1 MNAQQAIAFSIKPLT
16 FAIAMLGIHGCA
28 TQPSASQPLSQR
40 VLQANQQL
48 VSRQSYAYDY
58 RVNVVRP
65 PLRSAQALPA
75 SPNRLKLIGQLSKA
89 KHLDA
94 RQQALVT
101 EGVNHQTREQSEVGQ
116 VMDILTKR
124 FEFASTGV
132 VDLRRGQM
140 SIVPEFRY
148 VQNNAGAF
156 IKVPLAAD
164 FARSKVYADLSGLSE
179 FATDPQYD
187 GRYIEYDYSKL
198 LKDKKIDKKALFKV
212 FEQMSLLNATLA
224 KESDYQ
230 PLALTTEDKAKG
242 VSQRIGYRIGYNQML
257 AEYLL
262 FFHVNKR
269 YLKSFI
275 NPADFAKDDELKQL
289 GSLAVSPR
297 YLMKKAFDSNELASV
312 EEKAYESAMRLY
324 EAIDKMRAQSDDS
337 AADPASADA
346 AEAMDS
352 LETQTATDEST
363 TDEPTTDESTSDELA
378 QTAKALAAFDK
389 YQSDKLVSAAA
400 LAKIIEAN
408 PQAFKA
414 LQAEISKEANS
425 SFISMDDDIRI
436 SYGLNHHN
444 QLLNMVAMSDLP
456 AFEKTTPTTNQPKTQ
471 MRTVVNFYD
480 YGKARVNP
488 DIFNKAITWQQASKD
503 NNLWAATKQSK
514 VFDSDKN
521 LEALS
526 YSLLKQN
533 KGFVETFVTL
543 YTYQFVLQKDE
554 ASLGEIDMSALN
566 AAATKLAKI
575 QADNYAVM
583 NTDSRQQDAITDVDA
598 YVDDELAEHIA
609 GIVDKTYRNQQ
620 YLQQIAKL
628 KAQGKSDAQIFSQL
642 YQTISDK
649 PSDVASDVESAAAVA
664 AQAAAAV
671 DVVEESEE
679 QQACSLLLDTDKLD
693 KTSRTRLA
701 KICEKIDTATAQ
713 EQAESQQSSYA
724 DTASSDAA
732 ASAPMTAADIAKQT
746 QARDKFNQ
754 LLGEIAIED
763 MQTQAKHISL
773 SDEGDDELIEKLKP
787 HFEASYDFDYDAYKA
802 AYQLLLLSQ

>member
-16 FAIAMLGIHGCA
+16 FAIVLLGIHGCA
-28 TQPSASQPLSQR
+28 TQPSVSQPLSQR
-40 VLQANQQL
+40 VLQANQNL
-48 VSRQSYAYDY
+48 LSRQSYAYDY

-65 PLRSAQALPA
+65 PLRSAQALAA
-75 SPNRLKLIGQLSKA
+75 SPNHLKLIGQLSA
-89 KHLDA
+89 AQHLDA

-101 EGVNHQTREQSEVGQ
+101 EGVNHQTREQSEAGQ
-116 VMDILTKR
+116 VMDILAKR

-132 VDLRRGQM
+132 VDFRRGQM

-198 LKDKKIDKKALFKV
+198 LKDKKIDKRALFKV

-230 PLALTTEDKAKG
+230 SLALTNEDKAKG
-242 VSQRIGYRIGYNQML
+242 VSQRIGYRIGYNQMI

-346 AEAMDS
+346 AETMDS
-352 LETQTATDEST
+352 LETQTAIDDST
-363 TDEPTTDESTSDELA
+363 TDESNSDELG

-400 LAKIIEAN
+400 LAKIIDAN

-425 SFISMDDDIRI
+425 SFMSMDDDIRI
-436 SYGLNHHN
+436 SYGLNRQN

-456 AFEKTTPTTNQPKTQ
+456 SFEKTTPTTNQPKTQ

-514 VFDSDKN
+514 TFDSDKN

-554 ASLGEIDMSALN
+554 ASLNEIDMAALN

-575 QADNYAVM
+575 QADNYAVI
-583 NTDSRQQDAITDVDA
+583 NTDSRQQEAVTDVDA

-649 PSDVASDVESAAAVA
+649 PSDVESAAAVA
-664 AQAAAAV
+664 AEAAAAV

-693 KTSRTRLA
+693 KKSRTRLA

-713 EQAESQQSSYA
+713 EQAANQQSSSA
-724 DTASSDAA
+724 DTAPV
-732 ASAPMTAADIAKQT
+732 PMTAADIAKQT

-773 SDEGDDELIEKLKP
+773 SDEDDELIEKLKP
-787 HFEASYDFDYDAYKA
+787 HFEASYDFNYDAYKA
-802 AYQLLLLSQ
+802 AYQLLLLSR

>member
-16 FAIAMLGIHGCA
+16 FAIVMLGIHGCA

-65 PLRSAQALPA
+65 PLRGAQALPA
-75 SPNRLKLIGQLSKA
+75 SPNRLKLIQQLSTA
-89 KHLDA
+89 QHLDA

-198 LKDKKIDKKALFKV
+198 LKDKKIDKRALFKV

-262 FFHVNKR
+262 FFHVNER

-275 NPADFAKDDELKQL
+275 NPADFVKDDELKQL
-289 GSLAVSPR
+289 SSLAVSPR
-297 YLMKKAFDSNELASV
+297 YLMKKAFDSHELASV

-352 LETQTATDEST
+352 LETQTATDE
-363 TDEPTTDESTSDELA
+363 PTTDESTSDELG

-436 SYGLNHHN
+436 SYGLNRQN

-456 AFEKTTPTTNQPKTQ
+456 SFEKTMPTTNQPKTQ

-503 NNLWAATKQSK
+503 NNLLAATKQSK
-514 VFDSDKN
+514 TFDSDKN

-554 ASLGEIDMSALN
+554 ASLNEIDMAALN

-583 NTDSRQQDAITDVDA
+583 NTDSRQQKAITDVDA

-620 YLQQIAKL
+620 YLQQIARL

-649 PSDVASDVESAAAVA
+649 PSDVESAAAVA
-664 AQAAAAV
+664 AEAAAAV

-701 KICEKIDTATAQ
+701 KICAKIDKATAQ
-713 EQAESQQSSYA
+713 EQAASQRSGSA

-732 ASAPMTAADIAKQT
+732 ASVRMTAADIAKQT

>member
-1 MNAQQAIAFSIKPLT
+1 MNAQQAITFCIKPLT
-16 FAIAMLGIHGCA
+16 FAIVMLGIHGCA

-40 VLQANQQL
+40 VLQANQNL

-75 SPNRLKLIGQLSKA
+75 SPNRLKLIQQLSTA
-89 KHLDA
+89 QHLDA

-198 LKDKKIDKKALFKV
+198 LKDKKIDKRALFKV

-230 PLALTTEDKAKG
+230 PLALTAEDKAKG
-242 VSQRIGYRIGYNQML
+242 VSQRIGYRISYNQML

-289 GSLAVSPR
+289 SSLAVSPR
-297 YLMKKAFDSNELASV
+297 YLMKKAFDSHELASV

-352 LETQTATDEST
+352 LETQTA

-436 SYGLNHHN
+436 SYGLNRQN

-456 AFEKTTPTTNQPKTQ
+456 AFEKTTPPTNQPKTQ

-554 ASLGEIDMSALN
+554 ASLNEIDMAALN
-566 AAATKLAKI
+566 SAATKLAKI

-583 NTDSRQQDAITDVDA
+583 NTDSRQQEAVTDADA

-649 PSDVASDVESAAAVA
+649 PSDVESAAAAVE
-664 AQAAAAV
+664 AAAAV

-693 KTSRTRLA
+693 KNSRTRLA
-701 KICEKIDTATAQ
+701 KICAKIDKATA
-713 EQAESQQSSYA
+713 S
-724 DTASSDAA
+724 ASRDAA
-732 ASAPMTAADIAKQT
+732 KSAPITAADIAKQK

-763 MQTQAKHISL
+763 MHTQAKHISL
-773 SDEGDDELIEKLKP
+773 SDEGDDKLIEKLKP

>member
-1 MNAQQAIAFSIKPLT
+1 MNAQQAITFCIKPLT
-16 FAIAMLGIHGCA
+16 FAIVLLGIHGCA

-48 VSRQSYAYDY
+48 VSRQSYTYDY

-65 PLRSAQALPA
+65 PLRSAQALAA
-75 SPNRLKLIGQLSKA
+75 SPNRLKLIGQLSTA
-89 KHLDA
+89 QHLDA

-198 LKDKKIDKKALFKV
+198 LKDKKIDKRALFKV

-230 PLALTTEDKAKG
+230 PLALTAEDKAKG
-242 VSQRIGYRIGYNQML
+242 VSQRIGYRISYNQML

-289 GSLAVSPR
+289 SSLAVSPR
-297 YLMKKAFDSNELASV
+297 YLMKKAFDSHELASV

-352 LETQTATDEST
+352 LETQTA

-436 SYGLNHHN
+436 SYGLNRQN

-456 AFEKTTPTTNQPKTQ
+456 AFEKTTPPTNQPKTQ

-554 ASLGEIDMSALN
+554 ASLNEIDMAALN
-566 AAATKLAKI
+566 SAATKLAKI

-583 NTDSRQQDAITDVDA
+583 NTDSRQQEAVTDADA

-664 AQAAAAV
+664 AEAAAAV
-671 DVVEESEE
+671 DIVEESEE
-679 QQACSLLLDTDKLD
+679 QQACSVLLDTDKLD

-713 EQAESQQSSYA
+713 EQAASQQSGIA
-724 DTASSDAA
+724 DTA
-732 ASAPMTAADIAKQT
+732 PVRMTAVDIAKQK

>member
-1 MNAQQAIAFSIKPLT
+1 MNAQQAITFCIKPLT
-16 FAIAMLGIHGCA
+16 FAIVLLGIHGCA

-48 VSRQSYAYDY
+48 VSRQSYTYDY

-65 PLRSAQALPA
+65 PLRSAQALAA
-75 SPNRLKLIGQLSKA
+75 SPNRLKLIGQLSTA
-89 KHLDA
+89 QHLDA

-198 LKDKKIDKKALFKV
+198 LKDKKIDKRALFKV

-230 PLALTTEDKAKG
+230 PLALTAEDKAKG
-242 VSQRIGYRIGYNQML
+242 VSQRIGYRISYNQML

-289 GSLAVSPR
+289 SSLAVSPR
-297 YLMKKAFDSNELASV
+297 YLMKKAFDSHELASV

-352 LETQTATDEST
+352 LETQTA

-436 SYGLNHHN
+436 SYGLNRQN

-456 AFEKTTPTTNQPKTQ
+456 AFEKTTPPTNQPKTQ

-554 ASLGEIDMSALN
+554 ASLNEIDMAALN
-566 AAATKLAKI
+566 SAATKLAKI

-583 NTDSRQQDAITDVDA
+583 NTDSRQQEAVTDADA

-620 YLQQIAKL
+620 YLQQIARL

-664 AQAAAAV
+664 AEAAAAV
-671 DVVEESEE
+671 DIVEESEE

-693 KTSRTRLA
+693 KNSRTRLA
-701 KICEKIDTATAQ
+701 KICAKIDKATA
-713 EQAESQQSSYA
+713 S
-724 DTASSDAA
+724 ASRDAA
-732 ASAPMTAADIAKQT
+732 KSAPITAADIAKQK

-763 MQTQAKHISL
+763 MHTQAKHISL
-773 SDEGDDELIEKLKP
+773 SDEGDDKLIEKLKP

>member
-16 FAIAMLGIHGCA
+16 FAIVMLGIHGCA

-65 PLRSAQALPA
+65 PLRSAQALAA
-75 SPNRLKLIGQLSKA
+75 SPNRLKLIQQLSA
-89 KHLDA
+89 AQHLDA

-101 EGVNHQTREQSEVGQ
+101 DGVNHQTREQSEAGQ

-198 LKDKKIDKKALFKV
+198 LKDKKIDKRALFKV

-262 FFHVNKR
+262 FFHVNER

-289 GSLAVSPR
+289 SSLAVSPR
-297 YLMKKAFDSNELASV
+297 YLMKKAFDSHDLASV

-363 TDEPTTDESTSDELA
+363 TDESTNDELG

-436 SYGLNHHN
+436 SYGLNRQN
-444 QLLNMVAMSDLP
+444 QLLNVVAMSDLP
-456 AFEKTTPTTNQPKTQ
+456 AFEKTTPPTNQPKTQ

-554 ASLGEIDMSALN
+554 ASLNEIDMAALN

-575 QADNYAVM
+575 QADNYAVT
-583 NTDSRQQDAITDVDA
+583 NTDSRQQETVTDVDA

-649 PSDVASDVESAAAVA
+649 PSDVASDAESAAAAVEE
-664 AQAAAAV
+664 AAAAV

-693 KTSRTRLA
+693 KKSRTRIA
-701 KICEKIDTATAQ
+701 KICEKIDKATAQ
-713 EQAESQQSSYA
+713 EQAASQQSSYA
-724 DTASSDAA
+724 DTA
-732 ASAPMTAADIAKQT
+732 PVRMTAADIAKQK

-787 HFEASYDFDYDAYKA
+787 HFEASYDFNYDAYKA

>member
-1 MNAQQAIAFSIKPLT
+1 MNAQQAITFCIKPLT
-16 FAIAMLGIHGCA
+16 FAIVLLGIHGCA

-48 VSRQSYAYDY
+48 VSRQSYTYDY

-65 PLRSAQALPA
+65 PLRSAQALAA
-75 SPNRLKLIGQLSKA
+75 SPNRLKLIGQLSTA
-89 KHLDA
+89 QHLDA

-198 LKDKKIDKKALFKV
+198 LKDKKIDKRALFKV

-230 PLALTTEDKAKG
+230 PLALTAEDKAKG
-242 VSQRIGYRIGYNQML
+242 VSQRIGYRISYNQML

-289 GSLAVSPR
+289 SSLAVSPR
-297 YLMKKAFDSNELASV
+297 YLMKKAFDSHELASV

-352 LETQTATDEST
+352 LETQTA

-436 SYGLNHHN
+436 SYGLNRQN

-456 AFEKTTPTTNQPKTQ
+456 AFEKTTPPTNQPKTQ

-554 ASLGEIDMSALN
+554 ASLNEIDMAALN
-566 AAATKLAKI
+566 SAATKLAKI

-583 NTDSRQQDAITDVDA
+583 NTDSRQQEAVTDADA

-649 PSDVASDVESAAAVA
+649 PSDVESAAAAVE
-664 AQAAAAV
+664 AAAAV

-693 KTSRTRLA
+693 KTSHTRLA
-701 KICEKIDTATAQ
+701 KICAKIDKATA
-713 EQAESQQSSYA
+713 S
-724 DTASSDAA
+724 ASRDAA
-732 ASAPMTAADIAKQT
+732 KSAPITAADIAKQK

-763 MQTQAKHISL
+763 MHTQAKHISL
-773 SDEGDDELIEKLKP
+773 SDEGDELIEKLKP

>member
-1 MNAQQAIAFSIKPLT
+1 MNAQQAITFCIKPLT
-16 FAIAMLGIHGCA
+16 FAIVLLGIHGCA

-48 VSRQSYAYDY
+48 VSRQSYTYDY

-65 PLRSAQALPA
+65 PLRSAQALAA
-75 SPNRLKLIGQLSKA
+75 SPNRLKLIGQLSTA
-89 KHLDA
+89 QHLDA

-198 LKDKKIDKKALFKV
+198 LKDKKIDKRALFKV

-230 PLALTTEDKAKG
+230 PLALTAEDKAKG
-242 VSQRIGYRIGYNQML
+242 VSQRIGYRISYNQML

-289 GSLAVSPR
+289 SSLAVSPR
-297 YLMKKAFDSNELASV
+297 YLMKKAFDSHELASV

-352 LETQTATDEST
+352 LETQTA

-436 SYGLNHHN
+436 SYGLNRQN

-456 AFEKTTPTTNQPKTQ
+456 AFEKTTPPTNQPKTQ

-554 ASLGEIDMSALN
+554 ASLNEIDMAALN
-566 AAATKLAKI
+566 SAATKLAKI

-583 NTDSRQQDAITDVDA
+583 NTDSRQQEAVTDADA

-649 PSDVASDVESAAAVA
+649 PSDVESAAAAVE
-664 AQAAAAV
+664 AAAAV

-693 KTSRTRLA
+693 KNSRTRLA
-701 KICEKIDTATAQ
+701 KICAKIDKATA
-713 EQAESQQSSYA
+713 S
-724 DTASSDAA
+724 ASRDAA
-732 ASAPMTAADIAKQT
+732 KSAPITAADIAKQK

-763 MQTQAKHISL
+763 MHTQAKHISL
-773 SDEGDDELIEKLKP
+773 SDEGDDKLIEKLKP

>member
-1 MNAQQAIAFSIKPLT
+1 MNAQQAITFCIKPLT
-16 FAIAMLGIHGCA
+16 FAIVLLGIHGCA

-48 VSRQSYAYDY
+48 VSRQSYTYDY

-65 PLRSAQALPA
+65 PLRSAQALAA
-75 SPNRLKLIGQLSKA
+75 SPNRLKLIGQLSTA
-89 KHLDA
+89 QHLDA

-198 LKDKKIDKKALFKV
+198 LKDKKIDKRALFKV

-230 PLALTTEDKAKG
+230 PLALTAEDKAKG
-242 VSQRIGYRIGYNQML
+242 VSQRIGYRISYNQML

-289 GSLAVSPR
+289 SSLAVSPR
-297 YLMKKAFDSNELASV
+297 YLMKKAFDSHELASV

-352 LETQTATDEST
+352 LETQTATDE
-363 TDEPTTDESTSDELA
+363 PTTDESTSDELA

-400 LAKIIEAN
+400 LAKIIDAN

-414 LQAEISKEANS
+414 LQAEISKEVNS

-436 SYGLNHHN
+436 SYGLNRQN

-456 AFEKTTPTTNQPKTQ
+456 AFEKTTPPTNQPKTQ

-554 ASLGEIDMSALN
+554 ASLNEIDMAALN
-566 AAATKLAKI
+566 SAATKLAKI

-583 NTDSRQQDAITDVDA
+583 NTDSRQQEAVTDADA

-664 AQAAAAV
+664 VEAAAAV

-693 KTSRTRLA
+693 KNSRTRLA
-701 KICEKIDTATAQ
+701 KICAKIDKATA
-713 EQAESQQSSYA
+713 S
-724 DTASSDAA
+724 ASRDAA
-732 ASAPMTAADIAKQT
+732 KSAPITAADIAKQK

-763 MQTQAKHISL
+763 MHTQAKHISL
-773 SDEGDDELIEKLKP
+773 SDEGDDKLIEKLKP

>member
-1 MNAQQAIAFSIKPLT
+1 MNAQQAIAFCIKPLT
-16 FAIAMLGIHGCA
+16 FAIVLLGIHGCA

-48 VSRQSYAYDY
+48 VSRQSYTYDY

-65 PLRSAQALPA
+65 PLRSAQALAA
-75 SPNRLKLIGQLSKA
+75 SPNRLKLIGQLSTA
-89 KHLDA
+89 QHLDA

-198 LKDKKIDKKALFKV
+198 LKDKKIDKRALFKV

-230 PLALTTEDKAKG
+230 PLALTAEDKAKG
-242 VSQRIGYRIGYNQML
+242 VSQRIGYRISYNQML

-289 GSLAVSPR
+289 SSLAVSPR
-297 YLMKKAFDSNELASV
+297 YLMKKAFDSHELASV

-352 LETQTATDEST
+352 LETQTA

-436 SYGLNHHN
+436 SYGLNRQN

-456 AFEKTTPTTNQPKTQ
+456 AFEKTTPPTNQPKTQ

-554 ASLGEIDMSALN
+554 ASLNEIDMAALN
-566 AAATKLAKI
+566 SAATKLAKI

-583 NTDSRQQDAITDVDA
+583 NTDSRQQEAVTDADA

-649 PSDVASDVESAAAVA
+649 PSDVESAAAAVE
-664 AQAAAAV
+664 AAAAV

-693 KTSRTRLA
+693 KNSRTRLA
-701 KICEKIDTATAQ
+701 KICAKIDKATA
-713 EQAESQQSSYA
+713 S
-724 DTASSDAA
+724 ASRDAA
-732 ASAPMTAADIAKQT
+732 KSAPITAADIAKQK

-763 MQTQAKHISL
+763 MHTQAKHISL
-773 SDEGDDELIEKLKP
+773 SDEGDDKLIEKLKP

>member
-1 MNAQQAIAFSIKPLT
+1 MNAQQAITFCIKPLT
-16 FAIAMLGIHGCA
+16 FAIVLLGIHGCA

-48 VSRQSYAYDY
+48 VSRQSYTYDY

-65 PLRSAQALPA
+65 PLRSAQALAA
-75 SPNRLKLIGQLSKA
+75 SPNRLKLIGQLSTA
-89 KHLDA
+89 QHLDA

-198 LKDKKIDKKALFKV
+198 LKDKKIDKRALFKV

-230 PLALTTEDKAKG
+230 PLALTAEDKAKG
-242 VSQRIGYRIGYNQML
+242 VSQRIGYRISYNQML

-289 GSLAVSPR
+289 SSLAVSPR
-297 YLMKKAFDSNELASV
+297 YLMKKAFDSHELASV

-352 LETQTATDEST
+352 LETQTA

-436 SYGLNHHN
+436 SYGLNRQN

-456 AFEKTTPTTNQPKTQ
+456 AFEKTTPPTNQPKTQ

-554 ASLGEIDMSALN
+554 ASLNEIDMAALN
-566 AAATKLAKI
+566 SAATKLAKI

-583 NTDSRQQDAITDVDA
+583 NTDSRQQEAVTDADA

-664 AQAAAAV
+664 AEAAAAV

-701 KICEKIDTATAQ
+701 KICAKIDKATA
-713 EQAESQQSSYA
+713 S
-724 DTASSDAA
+724 ASRDAA
-732 ASAPMTAADIAKQT
+732 KSAPITAADIAKQK

-787 HFEASYDFDYDAYKA
+787 HFDASYDFDYDAYKA

>member
-16 FAIAMLGIHGCA
+16 FAIVLLGIHGCA

-65 PLRSAQALPA
+65 PLRSAQALAA
-75 SPNRLKLIGQLSKA
+75 SPNRLKLIGQLSA
-89 KHLDA
+89 AQHLDA

-101 EGVNHQTREQSEVGQ
+101 EGANHQTREQSEAGQ

-198 LKDKKIDKKALFKV
+198 LKDKKIDKRALFKV

-230 PLALTTEDKAKG
+230 SLALTNEDKAKG
-242 VSQRIGYRIGYNQML
+242 VSQRIGYRISYNQML

-275 NPADFAKDDELKQL
+275 NPADFVKDDELKQL

-297 YLMKKAFDSNELASV
+297 YLMKKAFDSHELASV

-363 TDEPTTDESTSDELA
+363 TDESTSDELG

-400 LAKIIEAN
+400 LAKIIDTN

-436 SYGLNHHN
+436 SYGLNRQN

-488 DIFNKAITWQQASKD
+488 DIFNKAITWQQASKN

-543 YTYQFVLQKDE
+543 YSYQFVLQKDE
-554 ASLGEIDMSALN
+554 ASLGEIDMAALN
-566 AAATKLAKI
+566 AAASKLAKI

-583 NTDSRQQDAITDVDA
+583 NTDSRQQEAVTDAEA

-649 PSDVASDVESAAAVA
+649 PSDVESAAAVA
-664 AQAAAAV
+664 AEAAAAAV

-701 KICEKIDTATAQ
+701 KICAKIDKATAQ
-713 EQAESQQSSYA
+713 QHAASQQSSYA
-724 DTASSDAA
+724 DTASVR
-732 ASAPMTAADIAKQT
+732 MTAADIAKQT

-787 HFEASYDFDYDAYKA
+787 HFEASYDFNYDAYKA

>member
-1 MNAQQAIAFSIKPLT
+1 MNAQQAITFCIKPLT
-16 FAIAMLGIHGCA
+16 FAIILLGIHGCA

-65 PLRSAQALPA
+65 PLRSAQALAA
-75 SPNRLKLIGQLSKA
+75 SPNRLKLIQQLSA
-89 KHLDA
+89 AQHLDA

-198 LKDKKIDKKALFKV
+198 LKDKKIDKRALFKV

-262 FFHVNKR
+262 FFHVNER

-297 YLMKKAFDSNELASV
+297 YLMKKAFDSHELASV

-363 TDEPTTDESTSDELA
+363 TDESTSDELG

-400 LAKIIEAN
+400 LAKIIDTN

-425 SFISMDDDIRI
+425 SSISMDDDIRI
-436 SYGLNHHN
+436 SYGLNRHN

-471 MRTVVNFYD
+471 MRAVVNFYD

-554 ASLGEIDMSALN
+554 ASLNEIDMAALN

-575 QADNYAVM
+575 QADNYAVI
-583 NTDSRQQDAITDVDA
+583 NTDSLQQEAVTDADV
-598 YVDDELAEHIA
+598 YVDEELAEHIT

-620 YLQQIAKL
+620 YLQQIARL
-628 KAQGKSDAQIFSQL
+628 KAQGKSEAQIFSQL

-649 PSDVASDVESAAAVA
+649 PSDVESAAAVA
-664 AQAAAAV
+664 AEAAAAV

-701 KICEKIDTATAQ
+701 KICAKIDKATAQ
-713 EQAESQQSSYA
+713 EQAASQQSSYA

-732 ASAPMTAADIAKQT
+732 ASAPVPMTAADIAKQT

-787 HFEASYDFDYDAYKA
+787 HFEASYDFNYDAYKA

>member
-16 FAIAMLGIHGCA
+16 FAIVMLGIHGCA

-40 VLQANQQL
+40 VLQANQNL
-48 VSRQSYAYDY
+48 LSRQSYAYDY

-65 PLRSAQALPA
+65 HLRSAQALAA

-89 KHLDA
+89 QHLDA

-198 LKDKKIDKKALFKV
+198 LKDKKIDKRALFKV

-230 PLALTTEDKAKG
+230 TLALTTEDKAKG

-262 FFHVNKR
+262 FFHVNER

-289 GSLAVSPR
+289 SSLAVSPR
-297 YLMKKAFDSNELASV
+297 YLMKKAFDSHELASV

-352 LETQTATDEST
+352 LETQTATDDS
-363 TDEPTTDESTSDELA
+363 TTDESTSDELG

-436 SYGLNHHN
+436 SYGLNRQN

-488 DIFNKAITWQQASKD
+488 DIFNKAVTWQQASKN

-554 ASLGEIDMSALN
+554 ASLSEIDMAALN

-583 NTDSRQQDAITDVDA
+583 NTDSRQQEAVTDVDA
-598 YVDDELAEHIA
+598 YVDEELAEHIA

-620 YLQQIAKL
+620 YLQQIARL

-649 PSDVASDVESAAAVA
+649 PSDVESAAAVA
-664 AQAAAAV
+664 AEAAAKV
-671 DVVEESEE
+671 DVVEESQE

-701 KICEKIDTATAQ
+701 KICEKIDKAIAQ
-713 EQAESQQSSYA
+713 EQAASQQSGSA
-724 DTASSDAA
+724 DTATV
-732 ASAPMTAADIAKQT
+732 PMTAADIAKQK

-787 HFEASYDFDYDAYKA
+787 HFEASYDFNYDAYKA

>member
-1 MNAQQAIAFSIKPLT
+1 MNAQQAITFCIKPLT
-16 FAIAMLGIHGCA
+16 FAIVMLGIHGCA
-28 TQPSASQPLSQR
+28 TQPSASQSLSQR
-40 VLQANQQL
+40 VLQANQNL
-48 VSRQSYAYDY
+48 LSRQSYAYDY

-198 LKDKKIDKKALFKV
+198 LKDKKIDKRALFKV
-212 FEQMSLLNATLA
+212 FEQMSLLNVTLA

-230 PLALTTEDKAKG
+230 TLALTTEDKAKG

-275 NPADFAKDDELKQL
+275 NPADFVKDDELKQL

-297 YLMKKAFDSNELASV
+297 YLMKKAFDSHELASV

-324 EAIDKMRAQSDDS
+324 EAIDKMRSQSDDS

-352 LETQTATDEST
+352 LDTQTATDEST
-363 TDEPTTDESTSDELA
+363 TDESTSDELG

-400 LAKIIEAN
+400 LAKIIDAN

-436 SYGLNHHN
+436 SYGLNRHN
-444 QLLNMVAMSDLP
+444 QLLNVVAMSDLP

-554 ASLGEIDMSALN
+554 ASLSEIDMAALN

-575 QADNYAVM
+575 QADNYAVI
-583 NTDSRQQDAITDVDA
+583 NTDSHQQEAVTDVDA
-598 YVDDELAEHIA
+598 YVDEELAEHIA

-649 PSDVASDVESAAAVA
+649 PSDVASDVESAAAA
-664 AQAAAAV
+664 AEAAAAV
-671 DVVEESEE
+671 DIVEDSEE
-679 QQACSLLLDTDKLD
+679 QQACSVLLDTDKLD

-713 EQAESQQSSYA
+713 EQAASQQSSYA

-732 ASAPMTAADIAKQT
+732 VDIAKQT
-746 QARDKFNQ
+746 QALDKFNQ

-773 SDEGDDELIEKLKP
+773 SDEDDELIEKLKP

>member
-1 MNAQQAIAFSIKPLT
+1 
-16 FAIAMLGIHGCA
+16 
-28 TQPSASQPLSQR
+28 

-48 VSRQSYAYDY
+48 VSRQSYTYDY

-65 PLRSAQALPA
+65 PLRSAQALAA
-75 SPNRLKLIGQLSKA
+75 SPNRLKLIGQLSTA
-89 KHLDA
+89 QHLDA

-198 LKDKKIDKKALFKV
+198 LKDKKIDKRALFKV

-230 PLALTTEDKAKG
+230 PLALTAEDKAKG
-242 VSQRIGYRIGYNQML
+242 VSQRIGYRISYNQML

-289 GSLAVSPR
+289 SSLAVSPR
-297 YLMKKAFDSNELASV
+297 YLMKKAFDSHELASV

-352 LETQTATDEST
+352 LETQTA

-436 SYGLNHHN
+436 SYGLNRQN

-456 AFEKTTPTTNQPKTQ
+456 AFEKTTPPTNQPKTQ

-554 ASLGEIDMSALN
+554 ASLNEIDMAALN
-566 AAATKLAKI
+566 SAATKLAKI

-583 NTDSRQQDAITDVDA
+583 NTDSRQQEAVTDADA

-649 PSDVASDVESAAAVA
+649 PSDVESAAAAVE
-664 AQAAAAV
+664 AAAAV

-693 KTSRTRLA
+693 KNSRTRLA
-701 KICEKIDTATAQ
+701 KICAKIDKATA
-713 EQAESQQSSYA
+713 S
-724 DTASSDAA
+724 ASRDAA
-732 ASAPMTAADIAKQT
+732 KSAPITAADIAKQK

-763 MQTQAKHISL
+763 MHTQAKHISL
-773 SDEGDDELIEKLKP
+773 SDEGDDKLIEKLKP

>member
-16 FAIAMLGIHGCA
+16 FAIVMLGIHGCA
-28 TQPSASQPLSQR
+28 TQPSMSQPLSQR

-65 PLRSAQALPA
+65 PLRSAQALAA
-75 SPNRLKLIGQLSKA
+75 SPNRLKLIGQLSA
-89 KHLDA
+89 AQHLDA

-101 EGVNHQTREQSEVGQ
+101 EGVNHQTREQSEVGK

-164 FARSKVYADLSGLSE
+164 FAHSKVYADLSGLSE

-198 LKDKKIDKKALFKV
+198 LKDKKIDKRALFKV

-230 PLALTTEDKAKG
+230 PLPLTTEDKAKG

-297 YLMKKAFDSNELASV
+297 YLMKKAFDSHELASV
-312 EEKAYESAMRLY
+312 EEKAYESAMRPY

-352 LETQTATDEST
+352 LETQTATDESN
-363 TDEPTTDESTSDELA
+363 SDELA

-400 LAKIIEAN
+400 LAKIIDAN

-414 LQAEISKEANS
+414 LQAEISKEVNS

-436 SYGLNHHN
+436 SYGLNRQN

-503 NNLWAATKQSK
+503 NNLWATTRQSK

-554 ASLGEIDMSALN
+554 ASLNEIDMAALN

-575 QADNYAVM
+575 QADNYAVI
-583 NTDSRQQDAITDVDA
+583 NTDSRQQDAITDADA

-649 PSDVASDVESAAAVA
+649 PSDVESAAAVA
-664 AQAAAAV
+664 AEAAAAAV
-671 DVVEESEE
+671 DVVEESQE

-701 KICEKIDTATAQ
+701 KICAKIDKATAQ
-713 EQAESQQSSYA
+713 EQAASQRSGSA

-732 ASAPMTAADIAKQT
+732 ASVRMTAADIAKQK

-773 SDEGDDELIEKLKP
+773 SDEDDELIEKLKP
-787 HFEASYDFDYDAYKA
+787 HFEASYDFNYDAYKA

>member
-16 FAIAMLGIHGCA
+16 FAIVMLGIHGCA

-40 VLQANQQL
+40 VLQANQNL

-65 PLRSAQALPA
+65 PLRSAQALAA
-75 SPNRLKLIGQLSKA
+75 SPNRLKLIGQLSA
-89 KHLDA
+89 AQHLDA

-198 LKDKKIDKKALFKV
+198 LKDKKIDKRALFKV

-230 PLALTTEDKAKG
+230 TLALTTEDKAKG

-297 YLMKKAFDSNELASV
+297 YLMKKAFDSHELASV

-337 AADPASADA
+337 AADPASANA

-363 TDEPTTDESTSDELA
+363 TDESTSDELG

-400 LAKIIEAN
+400 LAKIIDAN

-436 SYGLNHHN
+436 SYGLNRQN

-503 NNLWAATKQSK
+503 NNLWATTKQSK
-514 VFDSDKN
+514 TFDSDKN

-554 ASLGEIDMSALN
+554 ASLNEIDMAALH

-575 QADNYAVM
+575 QADNYAVI
-583 NTDSRQQDAITDVDA
+583 NTDSSQQDAITDADA
-598 YVDDELAEHIA
+598 YVDEELAEHIA

-649 PSDVASDVESAAAVA
+649 PSDVESAAAVA
-664 AQAAAAV
+664 AEAAAAV

-713 EQAESQQSSYA
+713 EQAASQQSSYA
-724 DTASSDAA
+724 DTA
-732 ASAPMTAADIAKQT
+732 PVRMTAADIAKQK

-773 SDEGDDELIEKLKP
+773 SDEDDELIEKLKP
-787 HFEASYDFDYDAYKA
+787 HFEASYDFNYDAYKA

>member
-1 MNAQQAIAFSIKPLT
+1 M
-16 FAIAMLGIHGCA
+16 
-28 TQPSASQPLSQR
+28 
-40 VLQANQQL
+40 
-48 VSRQSYAYDY
+48 
-58 RVNVVRP
+58 
-65 PLRSAQALPA
+65 
-75 SPNRLKLIGQLSKA
+75 
-89 KHLDA
+89 
-94 RQQALVT
+94 
-101 EGVNHQTREQSEVGQ
+101 
-116 VMDILTKR
+116 
-124 FEFASTGV
+124 
-132 VDLRRGQM
+132 
-140 SIVPEFRY
+140 
-148 VQNNAGAF
+148 
-156 IKVPLAAD
+156 
-164 FARSKVYADLSGLSE
+164 
-179 FATDPQYD
+179 
-187 GRYIEYDYSKL
+187 
-198 LKDKKIDKKALFKV
+198 
-212 FEQMSLLNATLA
+212 
-224 KESDYQ
+224 
-230 PLALTTEDKAKG
+230 TTEDKAKG

-262 FFHVNKR
+262 FFHFNKR

-297 YLMKKAFDSNELASV
+297 YLMKKAFDSHELASV

-324 EAIDKMRAQSDDS
+324 EAIDKMRSQSDDS
-337 AADPASADA
+337 AADPARADA

-352 LETQTATDEST
+352 LDTQTATDEST
-363 TDEPTTDESTSDELA
+363 TDESTSDELG

-400 LAKIIEAN
+400 LAKIIDAN

-436 SYGLNHHN
+436 SYGLNRHN

-456 AFEKTTPTTNQPKTQ
+456 SFEKTTPTTNQPKTQ

-554 ASLGEIDMSALN
+554 ASLSEIDMAALN

-575 QADNYAVM
+575 HADNYAVI
-583 NTDSRQQDAITDVDA
+583 NTDIRQQEAVTDVDA
-598 YVDDELAEHIA
+598 YVDEELAEHIA

-649 PSDVASDVESAAAVA
+649 PSDVASDVASDVESAAAVA
-664 AQAAAAV
+664 VEAAAAV
-671 DVVEESEE
+671 DIVEDSEE
-679 QQACSLLLDTDKLD
+679 QQACSVLLDTDKLD

-701 KICEKIDTATAQ
+701 KICEKIDKATA
-713 EQAESQQSSYA
+713 S
-724 DTASSDAA
+724 ASRDAA
-732 ASAPMTAADIAKQT
+732 KSAPITAADIAKQK

-763 MQTQAKHISL
+763 MHTQAKHISL
-773 SDEGDDELIEKLKP
+773 SDEGDDKLIEKLKP

>member
-16 FAIAMLGIHGCA
+16 FAIVMLGIHGCA

-40 VLQANQQL
+40 VLQANQNL
-48 VSRQSYAYDY
+48 LSRQSYAYDY

-89 KHLDA
+89 QHLDA

-101 EGVNHQTREQSEVGQ
+101 EGVNHQTREQSEAGQ

-198 LKDKKIDKKALFKV
+198 LKDKKIDKRALFKV

-352 LETQTATDEST
+352 LKTQTATDEST
-363 TDEPTTDESTSDELA
+363 TDESTSDELG

-400 LAKIIEAN
+400 LAKIIDAN

-425 SFISMDDDIRI
+425 SFMSMNDDIRI
-436 SYGLNHHN
+436 SYGLNRQN
-444 QLLNMVAMSDLP
+444 QLLNMVAVSDLP
-456 AFEKTTPTTNQPKTQ
+456 SFEKTTPTTNQPKTQ
-471 MRTVVNFYD
+471 MRTVVSFYD

-514 VFDSDKN
+514 TFDSDKN

-554 ASLGEIDMSALN
+554 ASLGEIDMAALN

-575 QADNYAVM
+575 QADNYAAI
-583 NTDSRQQDAITDVDA
+583 NTDSRQQDAITDADA
-598 YVDDELAEHIA
+598 YVDEELAEHIA

-649 PSDVASDVESAAAVA
+649 PSDVASDVESAAAAVEE
-664 AQAAAAV
+664 AAAAV

-701 KICEKIDTATAQ
+701 KICAKIDKATAQ
-713 EQAESQQSSYA
+713 EHAASQQSGSA
-724 DTASSDAA
+724 DTA
-732 ASAPMTAADIAKQT
+732 PVRMTAADIAKQT

-773 SDEGDDELIEKLKP
+773 SDEYDELIEKLKP
-787 HFEASYDFDYDAYKA
+787 HFEASYDFNYDAYKA

>member
-16 FAIAMLGIHGCA
+16 FAIVMLGIHGCA

-40 VLQANQQL
+40 VLQANQNL
-48 VSRQSYAYDY
+48 LSRQSYAYDY

-65 PLRSAQALPA
+65 PLRSAQALAA
-75 SPNRLKLIGQLSKA
+75 SPNRLKLIGQLSTA
-89 KHLDA
+89 QHLDA

-198 LKDKKIDKKALFKV
+198 LKDKKIDKRALFKV

-230 PLALTTEDKAKG
+230 PLALTAEDKAKG

-289 GSLAVSPR
+289 SSLAVSPR
-297 YLMKKAFDSNELASV
+297 YLMKKAFDSHELASV

-363 TDEPTTDESTSDELA
+363 TDESTSDELG

-400 LAKIIEAN
+400 LAKIIDTN
-408 PQAFKA
+408 LQAFKA

-436 SYGLNHHN
+436 SYGLNRQN

-456 AFEKTTPTTNQPKTQ
+456 AFEKTTPPTNQPKTQ

-514 VFDSDKN
+514 AFDSDKN

-554 ASLGEIDMSALN
+554 ASLSEIDMAALN

-575 QADNYAVM
+575 QTDNYAVI
-583 NTDSRQQDAITDVDA
+583 NTDSRQQEAVTDVDG
-598 YVDDELAEHIA
+598 YVDEELAEHIA

-620 YLQQIAKL
+620 YLQQIARL

-664 AQAAAAV
+664 AEAAAAV

-693 KTSRTRLA
+693 KKSRTRLA
-701 KICEKIDTATAQ
+701 KICAKIDKATAQ
-713 EQAESQQSSYA
+713 EQAASQQSSSA
-724 DTASSDAA
+724 DTA
-732 ASAPMTAADIAKQT
+732 PVRMTAADIAKQK

-773 SDEGDDELIEKLKP
+773 SDEGDDKLIEKLKP

>member
-1 MNAQQAIAFSIKPLT
+1 MNAQQAITFCIKPLT
-16 FAIAMLGIHGCA
+16 FAIVMLGIHGCA

-40 VLQANQQL
+40 ILQANQNL
-48 VSRQSYAYDY
+48 LSRQSYAYDY

-65 PLRSAQALPA
+65 PLRSAQALAA
-75 SPNRLKLIGQLSKA
+75 SPNRLKLIGQLSTA
-89 KHLDA
+89 QHLDA

-198 LKDKKIDKKALFKV
+198 LKDKKIDKRALFKV

-230 PLALTTEDKAKG
+230 PLALTAEDKAKG
-242 VSQRIGYRIGYNQML
+242 VSQRIGYRISYNQML

-289 GSLAVSPR
+289 SSLAVSPR
-297 YLMKKAFDSNELASV
+297 YLMKKAFDSHELASV

-352 LETQTATDEST
+352 LETQTA

-436 SYGLNHHN
+436 SYGLNRQN

-456 AFEKTTPTTNQPKTQ
+456 AFEKTTPPTNQPKTQ

-554 ASLGEIDMSALN
+554 ASLNEIDMAALN
-566 AAATKLAKI
+566 SAATKLAKI

-583 NTDSRQQDAITDVDA
+583 NTDSRQQEAVTDADA

-649 PSDVASDVESAAAVA
+649 PSDVESAAAAVE
-664 AQAAAAV
+664 AAAAV

-693 KTSRTRLA
+693 KNSRTRLA
-701 KICEKIDTATAQ
+701 KICAKIDKATA
-713 EQAESQQSSYA
+713 S
-724 DTASSDAA
+724 ASRDAA
-732 ASAPMTAADIAKQT
+732 KSAPITAADIAKQK

-763 MQTQAKHISL
+763 MHTQAKHISL
-773 SDEGDDELIEKLKP
+773 SDEGDDKLIEKLKP

>member
-1 MNAQQAIAFSIKPLT
+1 MNAQQAITFCIKPLT
-16 FAIAMLGIHGCA
+16 FAIVLLGIHGCA

-48 VSRQSYAYDY
+48 VSRQSYTYDY

-65 PLRSAQALPA
+65 PLRSAQALAA
-75 SPNRLKLIGQLSKA
+75 SPNRLKLIGQLSTA
-89 KHLDA
+89 QHLDA

-198 LKDKKIDKKALFKV
+198 LKDKKIDKRALFKV

-230 PLALTTEDKAKG
+230 PLALTAEDKAKG
-242 VSQRIGYRIGYNQML
+242 VSQRIGYRISYNQML

-289 GSLAVSPR
+289 SSLAVSPR
-297 YLMKKAFDSNELASV
+297 YLMKKAFDSHELASV

-352 LETQTATDEST
+352 LETQTA

-436 SYGLNHHN
+436 SYGLNRHN

-554 ASLGEIDMSALN
+554 ASLNEIDMAALN
-566 AAATKLAKI
+566 SAATKLAKI

-583 NTDSRQQDAITDVDA
+583 NTDSRQQEAVTDADA

-649 PSDVASDVESAAAVA
+649 PSDVESAAAAVE
-664 AQAAAAV
+664 AAAAV

-693 KTSRTRLA
+693 KNSRTRLA
-701 KICEKIDTATAQ
+701 KICAKIDKATA
-713 EQAESQQSSYA
+713 S
-724 DTASSDAA
+724 ASRDAA
-732 ASAPMTAADIAKQT
+732 KSAPITAADIAKQK

-763 MQTQAKHISL
+763 MHTQAKHISL
-773 SDEGDDELIEKLKP
+773 SDEGDDKLIEKLKP

>member
-1 MNAQQAIAFSIKPLT
+1 MNAQQAITFSIKPLT
-16 FAIAMLGIHGCA
+16 FAIVMLGIHGCA

-40 VLQANQQL
+40 VLQANQNL

-75 SPNRLKLIGQLSKA
+75 SPNRLKLIGQISTA
-89 KHLDA
+89 QHLDA

-156 IKVPLAAD
+156 IKMPLAAD

-198 LKDKKIDKKALFKV
+198 LKDKKIDKRALFKV

-230 PLALTTEDKAKG
+230 TLALTTEDKAKG
-242 VSQRIGYRIGYNQML
+242 VSQRIGYRIGYNQMI

-275 NPADFAKDDELKQL
+275 NPADLAKDDELKQL
-289 GSLAVSPR
+289 SSLAVSPR
-297 YLMKKAFDSNELASV
+297 YLMKKAFDSHELASV

-352 LETQTATDEST
+352 LETQTATDE
-363 TDEPTTDESTSDELA
+363 PTTDESTSDELA
-378 QTAKALAAFDK
+378 QTAKTLAAFDK

-400 LAKIIEAN
+400 LAKIIDAN

-436 SYGLNHHN
+436 SYGLNRQN

-456 AFEKTTPTTNQPKTQ
+456 AFEKTTPPTNQPKTQ

-554 ASLGEIDMSALN
+554 ASLNEIDMAALN
-566 AAATKLAKI
+566 SAATKLAKI

-583 NTDSRQQDAITDVDA
+583 NTDSRQQEAVTDADA

-664 AQAAAAV
+664 AEAAAAV
-671 DVVEESEE
+671 DIVEESEE
-679 QQACSLLLDTDKLD
+679 QQACSVLLDTDKLD

-701 KICEKIDTATAQ
+701 KICAKIDKATA
-713 EQAESQQSSYA
+713 S
-724 DTASSDAA
+724 ASRDAA
-732 ASAPMTAADIAKQT
+732 KSAPITAADIAKQK

-763 MQTQAKHISL
+763 MHTQAKHISL
-773 SDEGDDELIEKLKP
+773 SDEGDDKLIEKLKP

>member
-1 MNAQQAIAFSIKPLT
+1 MNAQQAITFCIKPLT
-16 FAIAMLGIHGCA
+16 FAIVMLGIHGCA

-65 PLRSAQALPA
+65 PLRGAQALPA
-75 SPNRLKLIGQLSKA
+75 SPNRLKLIQQLSTA
-89 KHLDA
+89 QHLDA

-198 LKDKKIDKKALFKV
+198 LKDKKIDKRALFKV

-275 NPADFAKDDELKQL
+275 NPADFVKDDELKQL

-297 YLMKKAFDSNELASV
+297 YLMKKAFDSHELASV

-324 EAIDKMRAQSDDS
+324 EAIDKMRAQSDES

-363 TDEPTTDESTSDELA
+363 TDESSSDELG

-400 LAKIIEAN
+400 LAKIIDAN

-436 SYGLNHHN
+436 SYGLNRQN
-444 QLLNMVAMSDLP
+444 QLLNVVAMSDLP

-543 YTYQFVLQKDE
+543 YSYQFVLQKDE
-554 ASLGEIDMSALN
+554 ASLGEIDMAALN

-575 QADNYAVM
+575 QADNYAVI
-583 NTDSRQQDAITDVDA
+583 NTDSRQQEAVTDVDA

-649 PSDVASDVESAAAVA
+649 PSDVASDVENAAAVA
-664 AQAAAAV
+664 AEAAAAV

-701 KICEKIDTATAQ
+701 KICAKIDKATAQ
-713 EQAESQQSSYA
+713 EQAASQQSSYA
-724 DTASSDAA
+724 DTA
-732 ASAPMTAADIAKQT
+732 PVRMTAADIAKQT

-773 SDEGDDELIEKLKP
+773 SDEDDELIEKLKP
-787 HFEASYDFDYDAYKA
+787 HFEASYDFNYDAYKA

>member
-16 FAIAMLGIHGCA
+16 FAIVMLGIHGCA

-65 PLRSAQALPA
+65 PLRSAQALAA
-75 SPNRLKLIGQLSKA
+75 SPNRLKLIGQLSTA

-198 LKDKKIDKKALFKV
+198 LKDKKIDKRALFKV
-212 FEQMSLLNATLA
+212 FEQLSLLNATLA

-297 YLMKKAFDSNELASV
+297 YLMKKAFDSHELASV

-324 EAIDKMRAQSDDS
+324 EAIDKMREQSDDS

-363 TDEPTTDESTSDELA
+363 TDEPTTDESTSDEVG

-400 LAKIIEAN
+400 LAKIIDAN

-425 SFISMDDDIRI
+425 SFMSMDDDIRI
-436 SYGLNHHN
+436 SYGLNRQN

-456 AFEKTTPTTNQPKTQ
+456 SFEKTTPTTNQPKTQ

-503 NNLWAATKQSK
+503 NNLWATKQSK

-554 ASLGEIDMSALN
+554 ASLNEIDMAALN

-575 QADNYAVM
+575 QADNDAVM
-583 NTDSRQQDAITDVDA
+583 NTDSRQQDTITDADA
-598 YVDDELAEHIA
+598 YVDEELAEHIA

-620 YLQQIAKL
+620 YLQQIARL

-649 PSDVASDVESAAAVA
+649 PSDVASDAESAAAAVE
-664 AQAAAAV
+664 AAAAV

-693 KTSRTRLA
+693 KKSRTRLA
-701 KICEKIDTATAQ
+701 KICAKIDKATAQ
-713 EQAESQQSSYA
+713 QQAASQQSSYA
-724 DTASSDAA
+724 DTA
-732 ASAPMTAADIAKQT
+732 PVRMTAADIAKQT

-773 SDEGDDELIEKLKP
+773 SDEDDELIEKLKP
-787 HFEASYDFDYDAYKA
+787 HFEASYDFNYDAYKA

>member
-1 MNAQQAIAFSIKPLT
+1 MNAQQASTFCIKPLT
-16 FAIAMLGIHGCA
+16 FAIVLLGIHGCA

-40 VLQANQQL
+40 VLQANQNL

-65 PLRSAQALPA
+65 PLRSAQALAA
-75 SPNRLKLIGQLSKA
+75 SPNRLKLIQQLSA
-89 KHLDA
+89 AQHLDT

-198 LKDKKIDKKALFKV
+198 LKDKKIDKRALFKV

-242 VSQRIGYRIGYNQML
+242 VSQRIGYRISYNQML

-262 FFHVNKR
+262 FFHVNER

-275 NPADFAKDDELKQL
+275 NPADFVKDDELKQL
-289 GSLAVSPR
+289 SSLAVSPR
-297 YLMKKAFDSNELASV
+297 YLMKKAFDSHELASV

-337 AADPASADA
+337 AADPASADT

-352 LETQTATDEST
+352 LETQTA

-436 SYGLNHHN
+436 SYGLNRQN
-444 QLLNMVAMSDLP
+444 QLLNVVAMSDLP
-456 AFEKTTPTTNQPKTQ
+456 AFENTTPPTNQPKTQ

-488 DIFNKAITWQQASKD
+488 DIFNKAVTWQQASKD

-554 ASLGEIDMSALN
+554 ASLNEIDMAALN

-575 QADNYAVM
+575 QADNYAVI
-583 NTDSRQQDAITDVDA
+583 NTDSRQQEAVTHVDA

-642 YQTISDK
+642 YQNISDK
-649 PSDVASDVESAAAVA
+649 PSDVESAAAAVE
-664 AQAAAAV
+664 AAAAV
-671 DVVEESEE
+671 DVVEESQE

-693 KTSRTRLA
+693 KKSRTRLA

-713 EQAESQQSSYA
+713 EHAASQQSSYA
-724 DTASSDAA
+724 DTASRDAA
-732 ASAPMTAADIAKQT
+732 ASAPVPMTAADIAKQT
-746 QARDKFNQ
+746 QARNKFNQ

-773 SDEGDDELIEKLKP
+773 SDEDDELIEKLKP
-787 HFEASYDFDYDAYKA
+787 HFEASYDFNYDAYKA

>member
-1 MNAQQAIAFSIKPLT
+1 MNAQQAITFCIKPLT
-16 FAIAMLGIHGCA
+16 FAIVLLGIHGCA

-48 VSRQSYAYDY
+48 VSRQSYTYDY

-65 PLRSAQALPA
+65 PLRSAQALAA
-75 SPNRLKLIGQLSKA
+75 SPNRLKLIGQLSTA
-89 KHLDA
+89 QHLDA

-101 EGVNHQTREQSEVGQ
+101 EGANHQTREQSEAGQ

-198 LKDKKIDKKALFKV
+198 LKDKKIDKRALFKV

-230 PLALTTEDKAKG
+230 TLALTTEDKAKG

-289 GSLAVSPR
+289 SSLAVSPR
-297 YLMKKAFDSNELASV
+297 YLMKKAFDSHELASV

-352 LETQTATDEST
+352 LETQTATDE
-363 TDEPTTDESTSDELA
+363 PTTEESTSDELA

-400 LAKIIEAN
+400 LAKIIDAN

-425 SFISMDDDIRI
+425 SFMSMDDDIRI
-436 SYGLNHHN
+436 SYGLNRQN

-514 VFDSDKN
+514 LFDSDKN

-554 ASLGEIDMSALN
+554 ASLNEIDIAALN

-583 NTDSRQQDAITDVDA
+583 NTDSRQQEAVTDVDA
-598 YVDDELAEHIA
+598 YVDEELAEHIA

-620 YLQQIAKL
+620 YLQQIARL

-664 AQAAAAV
+664 AEAAV

-701 KICEKIDTATAQ
+701 KICAKIDKATAQ
-713 EQAESQQSSYA
+713 EQAASQQSSYT
-724 DTASSDAA
+724 DTVSSARV
-732 ASAPMTAADIAKQT
+732 PMTAADIAKQT

-773 SDEGDDELIEKLKP
+773 SDEDDELIEKLKP
-787 HFEASYDFDYDAYKA
+787 HFEASYDFNYDAYKA

>member
-1 MNAQQAIAFSIKPLT
+1 MNAQQAITFCIKPLT
-16 FAIAMLGIHGCA
+16 FAIVLLGIHGCA

-48 VSRQSYAYDY
+48 VSRQSYTYDY

-65 PLRSAQALPA
+65 PLRSAQALAA
-75 SPNRLKLIGQLSKA
+75 SPNRLKLIGQLSTA
-89 KHLDA
+89 QHLDA

-198 LKDKKIDKKALFKV
+198 LKDKKIDKRALFKV

-230 PLALTTEDKAKG
+230 PLALTAEDKAKG
-242 VSQRIGYRIGYNQML
+242 VSQRIGYRISYNQML

-289 GSLAVSPR
+289 SSLAVSPR
-297 YLMKKAFDSNELASV
+297 YLMKKAFDSHELASV

-352 LETQTATDEST
+352 LETQTA

-436 SYGLNHHN
+436 SYGLNRQN

-456 AFEKTTPTTNQPKTQ
+456 AFEKTTPPTNQPKTQ

-554 ASLGEIDMSALN
+554 ASLNEIDMAALN
-566 AAATKLAKI
+566 SAATKLAKI

-583 NTDSRQQDAITDVDA
+583 NTDSRQQEAVTDADA

-620 YLQQIAKL
+620 YLQQIARL

-649 PSDVASDVESAAAVA
+649 PSDVESAAAAVE
-664 AQAAAAV
+664 AAAAV

-693 KTSRTRLA
+693 KNSRTRLA
-701 KICEKIDTATAQ
+701 KICAKIDKATA
-713 EQAESQQSSYA
+713 S
-724 DTASSDAA
+724 ASRDAA
-732 ASAPMTAADIAKQT
+732 KSAPITAADIAKQK

-763 MQTQAKHISL
+763 MHTQAKHISL
-773 SDEGDDELIEKLKP
+773 SDEGDDKLIEKLKP

>member
-1 MNAQQAIAFSIKPLT
+1 MNAQQAITFCIKPLT
-16 FAIAMLGIHGCA
+16 FAIVLLGIHGCA

-48 VSRQSYAYDY
+48 VSRQSYTYDY

-65 PLRSAQALPA
+65 PLRSAQALAA
-75 SPNRLKLIGQLSKA
+75 SPNRLKLIGQLSTA
-89 KHLDA
+89 QHLDA

-198 LKDKKIDKKALFKV
+198 LKDRKIDKKALFKV

-230 PLALTTEDKAKG
+230 PLALTAEDKAKG
-242 VSQRIGYRIGYNQML
+242 VSQRIGYRISYNQML

-297 YLMKKAFDSNELASV
+297 YLMKKAFDSHELASV

-352 LETQTATDEST
+352 LETQTA

-436 SYGLNHHN
+436 SYGLNRQN

-456 AFEKTTPTTNQPKTQ
+456 AFEKTTPPTNQPKTQ

-554 ASLGEIDMSALN
+554 ASLNEIDMAALN
-566 AAATKLAKI
+566 SAATKLAKI

-583 NTDSRQQDAITDVDA
+583 NTDSRQQEAVTDADA

-649 PSDVASDVESAAAVA
+649 PSDVESAAAAVE
-664 AQAAAAV
+664 AAAAV

-693 KTSRTRLA
+693 KNSRTRLA
-701 KICEKIDTATAQ
+701 KICAKIDKATA
-713 EQAESQQSSYA
+713 S
-724 DTASSDAA
+724 ASRDAA
-732 ASAPMTAADIAKQT
+732 KSAPITAADIAKQK

-763 MQTQAKHISL
+763 MHTQAKHISL
-773 SDEGDDELIEKLKP
+773 SDEGDDKLIEKLKP

>member
-16 FAIAMLGIHGCA
+16 FAIVLLGIHGCA

-40 VLQANQQL
+40 VLQANQNL
-48 VSRQSYAYDY
+48 LSRQSYAYDY

-65 PLRSAQALPA
+65 PLRSAQALAA
-75 SPNRLKLIGQLSKA
+75 SPNRLKLIGQLSA
-89 KHLDA
+89 AQHLDA

-198 LKDKKIDKKALFKV
+198 LKDKKIDKRALFKV

-297 YLMKKAFDSNELASV
+297 YLMKKAFDSHELASV

-363 TDEPTTDESTSDELA
+363 SDELG

-400 LAKIIEAN
+400 LAKIIDAN

-414 LQAEISKEANS
+414 LQAEISKEADS
-425 SFISMDDDIRI
+425 SFMSMDDDIRI
-436 SYGLNHHN
+436 SYGLNRQN

-554 ASLGEIDMSALN
+554 ASLNEIDMAALN

-575 QADNYAVM
+575 QADNYAVI
-583 NTDSRQQDAITDVDA
+583 NTDIRQQEAVTDVDA
-598 YVDDELAEHIA
+598 YVDEELAEHIA

-649 PSDVASDVESAAAVA
+649 PSDVESAAAVA
-664 AQAAAAV
+664 AEAAAAV

-701 KICEKIDTATAQ
+701 KICEKIDKATAQ
-713 EQAESQQSSYA
+713 EQAASQQSSYA
-724 DTASSDAA
+724 DTA
-732 ASAPMTAADIAKQT
+732 PVRMTAADIAKQK

-787 HFEASYDFDYDAYKA
+787 HFEASYDFNYDAYKA

>member
-1 MNAQQAIAFSIKPLT
+1 MNAQQAITFCIKPLT
-16 FAIAMLGIHGCA
+16 FAIVLLGIHGCA

-48 VSRQSYAYDY
+48 VSRQSYTYDY

-65 PLRSAQALPA
+65 PLRSAQALAA
-75 SPNRLKLIGQLSKA
+75 SPNRLKLIGQLSTA
-89 KHLDA
+89 QHLDA

-198 LKDKKIDKKALFKV
+198 LKDKKIDKRALFKV

-230 PLALTTEDKAKG
+230 PLALTAEDKAKG
-242 VSQRIGYRIGYNQML
+242 VSQRIGYRISYNQML

-289 GSLAVSPR
+289 SSLAVSPR
-297 YLMKKAFDSNELASV
+297 YLMKKAFDSHELASV

-352 LETQTATDEST
+352 LETQTA

-436 SYGLNHHN
+436 SYGLNRQN

-456 AFEKTTPTTNQPKTQ
+456 AFEKTTPPTNQPKTQ

-554 ASLGEIDMSALN
+554 ASLNEIDMAALN
-566 AAATKLAKI
+566 SAATKLAKI

-583 NTDSRQQDAITDVDA
+583 NTDSRQQEAVTDADA

-664 AQAAAAV
+664 AEAAAAV
-671 DVVEESEE
+671 DIVEESEE

-693 KTSRTRLA
+693 KNSRTRLA
-701 KICEKIDTATAQ
+701 KICAKIDKATA
-713 EQAESQQSSYA
+713 S
-724 DTASSDAA
+724 ASRDAA
-732 ASAPMTAADIAKQT
+732 KSAPITAADIAKQK

-763 MQTQAKHISL
+763 MHTQAKHISL
-773 SDEGDDELIEKLKP
+773 SDEGDDKLIEKLKP